1 MKSGFRHPVAVFRR
15 GQRGVSLL
23 MVLILLIVMSVL
35 GIAVLRSSAMQER
48 MSANMRDRSLA
59 FQAAESALR
68 YAQWEVLGV
77 AASGWDKLDKVPTAV
92 DCTNTSIC
100 PAGSVA
106 AWRAVPSGK
115 YDATRLAAAPE
126 YWIEYLGIG
135 PGYKGSCDSVPPSID
150 CQSPMYRVTARSRA
164 SGRADVT
171 LQATIASR
179 IPTPGL

>member
-1 MKSGFRHPVAVFRR
+1 MSTGCRRHPVAAFRR
-15 GQRGVSLL
+15 RQQGVSLL

-68 YAQWEVLGV
+68 YAQGEVLG
-77 AASGWDKLDKVPTAV
+77 AATSEWDKLDNVPTTV
-92 DCTNTSIC
+92 DCTNAGVC
-100 PAGSVA
+100 PAGATAV
-106 AWRAVPSGK
+106 WHAVPSGK

-126 YWIEYLGIG
+126 YWIEYVGLA
-135 PGYKGSCDSVPPSID
+135 PGDKGACDSVPASPN
-150 CQSPMYRVTARSRA
+150 CQSPMYRITARSRA

-171 LQATIASR
+171 LQAVISSR
-179 IPTPGL
+179 ISAP